1 MVTDIAEEDD
11 GQFAI
16 WGVSGSG
23 SSVLVTATGFQ
34 PYLYVAAPSPVR
46 DPVAPSGQVAQSEL
60 PDALCQ
66 RLNQAL
72 PPDARLDS
80 VESCRRTPLLYYRPA
95 DSSAEGAPFLKFVL
109 RPGASLRR
117 LAGALPGL
125 LQSAAVL
132 ELGWRFEDTTLFEA
146 DVSLLQRFLADVPLS
161 GRVARGARRQLLI
174 VVCSG
179 SVCIYF

>member
-34 PYLYVAAPSPVR
+34 PYLYVAAPTPVH
-46 DPVAPSGQVAQSEL
+46 DPVGPSGQVVQPEL

-95 DSSAEGAPFLKFVL
+95 DSSTDGAPFLMVVV
-109 RPGASLRR
+109 RRGASRR
-117 LAGALPGL
+117 SGAGALPGL

-146 DVSLLQRFLADVPLS
+146 EVSLLQRFLADVPLS
-161 GRVARGARRQLLI
+161 GRVATGLQEGG
-174 VVCSG
+174 C
-179 SVCIYF
+179 C